1 VTSPNTTAPAGL
13 LPARRV
19 ARLRTGA
26 LDREL
31 LIVGALT
38 VVAAALRFSTLDVQS
53 FWHDEAV
60 TAHRIVRDSLF
71 STIGKIPGSEST
83 PPLYYVLAWLWTR
96 VFGVSEVGLRSLSA
110 LIGTATVPVA
120 YLVGRTLTPRRAPAL
135 ATCALAA
142 VSPVLVWYS
151 QEARAYILLVLLGA
165 LSFLFFLRA
174 LRGGA
179 RRDAIWWAVLSA
191 LALCTHYFAVFA
203 ILPEAAWLLR
213 SRVRGA
219 RPGVG
224 LVAITGAALLPLLIH
239 QKQQGHTSWISD
251 IPLRT
256 RAGDL
261 LKEFVIGPSGSP
273 AVALSILAG
282 LLVAA
287 ALVLL
292 ALRSGER
299 ERRDA
304 LPPLIVGGVAI
315 LLPLVLAVVGLD
327 YFFPRN
333 LIAAWLPLA
342 ALVGLGC
349 GLAAAQRLGL
359 AIAAALCCTLL
370 AITINDRLQRPDWRG
385 VAHALGPVKG
395 ARAIITPAT
404 GDDPLEYYMPGTGRI
419 LRRHAG
425 VSEVDLVGWPNA
437 GARPPRLAGFQM
449 FASERVK
456 TFTLYRYRA
465 PQPRLVSRAALE
477 ASHLG
482 AERPAALIQGQAR

>member
-1 VTSPNTTAPAGL
+1 VD
-13 LPARRV
+13 
-19 ARLRTGA
+19 

-31 LIVGALT
+31 VLVGALT

-60 TAHRIVRDSLF
+60 TAHRIVQHSLF
-71 STIGKIPGSEST
+71 ATIGKIPGSEST
-83 PPLYYVLAWLWTR
+83 PPLYYMLAWLWTR

-110 LIGTATVPVA
+110 LIGTVTVPVA
-120 YLVGRTLTPRRAPAL
+120 YLAARTLTPRREPAI

-174 LRGGA
+174 LRGGE
-179 RRDAIWWAVLSA
+179 RRDVVLWTVVSA

-203 ILPEAAWLLR
+203 VLPEAAWLLR

-219 RPGVG
+219 WPAAGVVS
-224 LVAITGAALLPLLIH
+224 VAGAALVPLAIH
-239 QKQQGHTSWISD
+239 QRNQGHTSWISS
-251 IPLRT
+251 IPLPT

-261 LKEFVIGPSGSP
+261 LTEFVIGPSGSP
-273 AVALSILAG
+273 TIVLTIVAG
-282 LLVAA
+282 VLVAA

-292 ALRSGER
+292 ALKSGAR
-299 ERRDA
+299 ERLDA
-304 LPPLIVGGVAI
+304 RPPLIVGGVAI
-315 LLPLVLAVVGLD
+315 LLPLALALVTLD
-327 YFFPRN
+327 YFFARN

-349 GLAAAQRLGL
+349 GLAAARRVGA

-370 AITINDRLQRPDWRG
+370 AITISVNFNDRLQRPDWEA
-385 VAHALGPVKG
+385 VAHVLGPLQG
-395 ARAIITPAT
+395 ARAIIVPAT
-404 GDDPLEYYMPGTGRI
+404 GDDPLEYYMPGVDRI
-419 LRRHAG
+419 LRRHAD
-425 VSEVDLVGWPNA
+425 VSEIDFVGWPDA
-437 GARPPRLAGFQM
+437 GGRPPHMHGFKLV
-449 FASERVK
+449 ATEHVK

-465 PQPRLVSRAALE
+465 GHPKLVSRKTLE
-477 ASHLG
+477 AKHLG
-482 AERPAALIQGQAR
+482 SERPAALDQGEQE

>member
-1 VTSPNTTAPAGL
+1 V
-13 LPARRV
+13 
-19 ARLRTGA
+19 A

-31 LIVGALT
+31 VLVGALT

-60 TAHRIVRDSLF
+60 TAHRIIRDSLF
-71 STIGKIPGSEST
+71 STLGKIPGSESA

-120 YLVGRTLTPRRAPAL
+120 YLAARTFTPRRAPAI
-135 ATCALAA
+135 ATCAFAA

-174 LRGGA
+174 LQGGE
-179 RRDAIWWAVLSA
+179 RRDVIWWAVVSA

-203 ILPEAAWLLR
+203 VLPEAAWLLR
-213 SRVRGA
+213 SRVGGA
-219 RPGVG
+219 RRAVG
-224 LVAITGAALLPLLIH
+224 FVALVGAALLPLLIH
-239 QKQQGHTSWISD
+239 QKEQGHTSWISD
-251 IPLRT
+251 IPLAT

-261 LKEFVIGPSGSP
+261 LKQFVIGPSGSP
-273 AVALSILAG
+273 TVALSILAG
-282 LLVAA
+282 VLVAA
-287 ALVLL
+287 ALALL
-292 ALRSGER
+292 ALKGAER

-315 LLPLVLAVVGLD
+315 LLPLALGVVGLD

-349 GLAAAQRLGL
+349 GLAAAQRLGA
-359 AIAAALCCTLL
+359 AIAALLCCTLL
-370 AITINDRLQRPDWRG
+370 AITISINFNSRLQRPDWRG
-385 VAHALGPVKG
+385 VAHALGPVQG
-395 ARAIITPAT
+395 ARAIIAPAT

-419 LRRHAG
+419 LRRHAN
-425 VSEVDLVGWPNA
+425 VNEIDLVGWPLA
-437 GARPPRLAGFQM
+437 RKRPPRLAGFELVSSQ
-449 FASERVK
+449 RVE
-456 TFTLYRYRA
+456 TFTLYRYRS
-465 PQPRLVSRAALE
+465 PQPHLVPRARLE

-482 AERPAALIQGQAR
+482 SEEPAALIQGAER